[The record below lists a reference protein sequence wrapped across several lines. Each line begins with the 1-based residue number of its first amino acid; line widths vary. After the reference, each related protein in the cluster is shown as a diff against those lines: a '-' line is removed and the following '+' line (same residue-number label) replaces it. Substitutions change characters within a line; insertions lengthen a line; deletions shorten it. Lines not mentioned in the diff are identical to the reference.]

1 MKMKINPLKITVGEL
16 AKNYQDNNE
25 DGVIGLRWQAGYAI
39 EIHCI
44 IYTTNCISHL
54 FSD

>member
-25 DGVIGLRWQAGYAI
+25 DGVIGYGGKLDMQ
-39 EIHCI
+39 
-44 IYTTNCISHL
+44 
-54 FSD
+54 